1 MATVT
6 PPQDW
11 APGEDLF
18 HGHIPRLVRIDRLNA
33 PGSSCYSHPH
43 HPRHLIIVDDY
54 HLLHCDWDMEL
65 PHSCT
70 RLVVSL
76 IATAPVISP
85 EDPAPEP
92 SSPGV
97 PATLP
102 PPSAPDTRATSPVVG
117 PAESSCLGS
126 SSDPPCLP
134 PTAATQPSTNGPSKR
149 AASHGIG
156 PADSSCLDP
165 GSAPPLLPP
174 AATLPTATLLPQPP
188 TQPSPAPST
197 PHPSKR
203 AASPVVGPAD
213 SFCLDPG
220 SDPPLLPPAATLPT
234 ATLLPQPPTQPS
246 PAPSTPHP
254 SKRAA
259 SPVVGPA
266 DSSSLDPSM
275 PHFATSPATSP
286 SPWPGPL
293 SCPYTRLMPPGT
305 IHHMPLYTAGAA
317 A

>member
-97 PATLP
+97 TATLP

-213 SFCLDPG
+213 SSC
-220 SDPPLLPPAATLPT
+220 
-234 ATLLPQPPTQPS
+234 
-246 PAPSTPHP
+246 
-254 SKRAA
+254 
-259 SPVVGPA
+259 
-266 DSSSLDPSM
+266 LDPSM
-275 PHFATSPATSP
+275 LHFATSPATSP